1 MSFIEL
7 ENLKK
12 YYNPNTNLEVQ
23 ALKNINL
30 KIEKGDFCS
39 ILGVS
44 GSGKSTL
51 LYILGCIDKQ
61 TEGIYK
67 LDGEEVSKLSE
78 KNLADIRN
86 KKIGFLLQDFGL
98 IEDETVTENI
108 LVPTLFNSI
117 KNVNIKLEEIL
128 NKLEIGDLRNKKV
141 SMLSGGQRQ
150 RVAIARALIT
160 NPELILADEPT
171 GSLDSITTIHI
182 MNIFEQLNKEGKT
195 IIIVTHNLELA
206 KKTKK
211 CFTIKDGLIYKA

>member
-1 MSFIEL
+1 MSFIEIK
-7 ENLKK
+7 NLKK
-12 YYNPNTNLEVQ
+12 IYNANKSIEVE
-23 ALKNINL
+23 ALKSINL
-30 KIEKGDFCS
+30 IIEKGDFCS
-39 ILGVS
+39 IVGVS

-86 KKIGFLLQDFGL
+86 KKIGFVLQDFGL